1 MRITKGS
8 LLLLQI
14 HVLLNCIVYLFE
26 EILVQSILPVA
37 YFNVLR
43 TILFVF
49 SSPYKSEDLTELHFA
64 KDCFTSEHS

>member
-1 MRITKGS
+1 MRITEGF

-14 HVLLNCIVYLFE
+14 HVCTTRFHCEFPE
-26 EILVQSILPVA
+26 EIELRSILA

-49 SSPYKSEDLTELHFA
+49 SSPYK
-64 KDCFTSEHS
+64 